1 VCDSE
6 KAKAQTW
13 STPDSAPKLVPC
25 ARLRV
30 FEQLSPPCDSWDSRN
45 SVEDRTDLRKRAI
58 DQMNIRR
65 QFHGMMTLGLL
76 LIILSPSVAMKA
88 RQSGGGATTDSG
100 LLNDGQLHVVLC
112 GTGSPLPD
120 PNRAEACTSIIA
132 GGEFVL
138 VDTGSGSWRK
148 AVVNNLPAQN
158 LSAILL
164 THFHSDHIGDLGEAL
179 VQSWVAGRNHKI
191 NVYGPPGVEQVVEG
205 FAQAYSL
212 DTGYR
217 VQHHGEEWMPRATAG
232 AIAQPIKLKSD
243 DAAALVF
250 ERNGLKVTAF
260 KVAHD
265 PASPAYGYRFEYRGR
280 VVVVSGDTARSDNLA
295 RHAVGADLLIHDV
308 IAKNLLQMAASN
320 FDQAGN
326 RRRAKLSRDIVT
338 YHASPLEA
346 AAIAASAKV
355 ETLVF
360 THMVPPPNTPQIEQ
374 AFTRGVSDIFKG
386 KVVIGTDGMRFD
398 LPPRN

>member
-1 VCDSE
+1 
-6 KAKAQTW
+6 
-13 STPDSAPKLVPC
+13 
-25 ARLRV
+25 
-30 FEQLSPPCDSWDSRN
+30 
-45 SVEDRTDLRKRAI
+45 
-58 DQMNIRR
+58 MNNRWQIR
-65 QFHGMMTLGLL
+65 GTMTLAVL
-76 LIILSPSVAMKA
+76 LILLSSSVAIPA
-88 RQSGGGATTDSG
+88 RQAGAGTTTDVG
-100 LLNDGQLHVVLC
+100 LLNDGQMHVVLC

-120 PNRAEACTSIIA
+120 ATRAQACTAIIA

-148 AVVNNLPAQN
+148 VAVNNLPAQS

-179 VQSWVAGRNHKI
+179 MQSWAAGRNHKLD
-191 NVYGPPGVEQVVEG
+191 VYGPPGVEQVVAG
-205 FAQAYSL
+205 FEQAYSL

-217 VQHHGEEWMPRATAG
+217 VQHHGEEWMPRAAAG
-232 AIAQPIKLKSD
+232 AVAQPVRLKGNE
-243 DAAALVF
+243 AAALVF

-260 KVAHD
+260 KVEHD

-280 VVVVSGDTARSDNLA
+280 VVVVSGDTSKSDNLA
-295 RHAVGADLLIHDV
+295 RHAAGADLLIHDV

-326 RRRAKLSRDIVT
+326 KRRAKMSRDIMT
-338 YHASPLEA
+338 YHASPLEV

-360 THMVPPPNTPQIEQ
+360 THMVPPPNSPQIEQ
-374 AFTRGVSDIFKG
+374 AFLRGVSEIFKG
-386 KVVIGTDGMRFD
+386 KVVLGTDGMRFD
-398 LPPRN
+398 VPPRN

>member
-1 VCDSE
+1 MNSRRRFCGMI
-6 KAKAQTW
+6 
-13 STPDSAPKLVPC
+13 TP
-25 ARLRV
+25 
-30 FEQLSPPCDSWDSRN
+30 
-45 SVEDRTDLRKRAI
+45 
-58 DQMNIRR
+58 
-65 QFHGMMTLGLL
+65 GLL
-76 LIILSPSVAMKA
+76 LFILSSSVAIPL
-88 RQSGGGATTDSG
+88 RQSGGGGTTDAG
-100 LLNDGQLHVVLC
+100 MLNDGQLHVVLC

-120 PNRAEACTSIIA
+120 ANRAQACTAIIA

-148 AVVNNLPAQN
+148 VAVNNLPAVN
-158 LSAILL
+158 LSAVLL

-179 VQSWVAGRNHKI
+179 MQSWAAGRNQKL
-191 NVYGPPGVEQVVEG
+191 NVYGPPGVEQVVAG
-205 FAQAYSL
+205 FTQAYAL

-217 VQHHGEEWMPRATAG
+217 VQHHGEEWMPRPAAG
-232 AIAQPIKLKSD
+232 AVAQPVRLKRNET
-243 DAAALVF
+243 AALVF

-260 KVAHD
+260 KVEHD

-295 RHAVGADLLIHDV
+295 RHAAGADLLIHDV

-320 FDQAGN
+320 FDQTGN
-326 RRRAKLSRDIVT
+326 KRRAKMARDITT

-346 AAIAASAKV
+346 AVIAASAKV

-360 THMVPPPNTPQIEQ
+360 THMVPPPNSPQIEQ
-374 AFTRGVSDIFKG
+374 ALLRGVSDIFKG
-386 KVVIGTDGMRFD
+386 KVVLGTDGMRFD

>member
-1 VCDSE
+1 MHNRMQSSVM
-6 KAKAQTW
+6 T
-13 STPDSAPKLVPC
+13 T
-25 ARLRV
+25 
-30 FEQLSPPCDSWDSRN
+30 LS
-45 SVEDRTDLRKRAI
+45 
-58 DQMNIRR
+58 
-65 QFHGMMTLGLL
+65 LL
-76 LIILSPSVAMKA
+76 LMCLLPSVTLPA
-88 RQSGGGATTDSG
+88 RQSGGGAPDAAW
-100 LLNDGQLHVVLC
+100 LNDGQLHVVLC

-120 PNRAEACTSIIA
+120 ANRAEACTAIIA

-138 VDTGSGSWRK
+138 IDTGSGSWRK

-179 VQSWVAGRNHKI
+179 VQSWVAGRSHKI
-191 NVYGPPGVEQVVEG
+191 NVYGPPGVEQVVAG

-217 VQHHGEEWMPRATAG
+217 VQHHGEEWMPRAAAG
-232 AIAQPIKLKSD
+232 AVAQPVRLKSNE
-243 DAAALVF
+243 AAALVF

-260 KVAHD
+260 KVEHD
-265 PASPAYGYRFEYRGR
+265 PATPAYGYRFEYLGR
-280 VVVVSGDTARSDNLA
+280 IVVISGDTSRSENLA
-295 RHAVGADLLIHDV
+295 RHAAGADLLINDV

-326 RRRAKLSRDIVT
+326 RRRAKLARDIMT

-346 AAIAASAKV
+346 AEIAALAKV

-360 THMVPPPNTPQIEQ
+360 THMVPPPNSPQIEQ
-374 AFTRGVSDIFKG
+374 AFPRGVSDIFKG
-386 KVVIGTDGMRFD
+386 KVVLGTDGMRFD
-398 LPPRN
+398 LSPRN

>member
-1 VCDSE
+1 MHDRL
-6 KAKAQTW
+6 QTL
-13 STPDSAPKLVPC
+13 TITT
-25 ARLRV
+25 
-30 FEQLSPPCDSWDSRN
+30 LS
-45 SVEDRTDLRKRAI
+45 
-58 DQMNIRR
+58 
-65 QFHGMMTLGLL
+65 LL
-76 LIILSPSVAMKA
+76 LMLLSSSFATPLQ
-88 RQSGGGATTDSG
+88 QSSG
-100 LLNDGQLHVVLC
+100 TSDAALLNDGQLHVVLC

-120 PNRAEACTSIIA
+120 ANRAEACTAIIA

-148 AVVNNLPAQN
+148 AVVNNLPAQK

-179 VQSWVAGRNHKI
+179 VQSWVAGRNRKI
-191 NVYGPPGVEQVVEG
+191 NVYGPPGVEQVLAG
-205 FAQAYSL
+205 FERAYAL

-217 VQHHGEEWMPRATAG
+217 VQHHGEEWMPRAAAG
-232 AIAQPIKLKSD
+232 AIAQPVRLISN

-260 KVAHD
+260 KVEHD

-280 VVVVSGDTARSDNLA
+280 VVVISGDTSRSANLA
-295 RHAVGADLLIHDV
+295 RHAAGADLLIHDV

-326 RRRAKLSRDIVT
+326 KRRAKLARDIVT

-346 AAIAASAKV
+346 AEIAASAKV

-360 THMVPPPNTPQIEQ
+360 THLVPPPTSPQIEQ
-374 AFTRGVSDIFKG
+374 AFIRGVSDVFKG

>member
-1 VCDSE
+1 MN
-6 KAKAQTW
+6 
-13 STPDSAPKLVPC
+13 
-25 ARLRV
+25 
-30 FEQLSPPCDSWDSRN
+30 SRWQ
-45 SVEDRTDLRKRAI
+45 SYGTV
-58 DQMNIRR
+58 
-65 QFHGMMTLGLL
+65 TLPLL
-76 LIILSPSVAMKA
+76 LILLSSSIAIPAPQA
-88 RQSGGGATTDSG
+88 GAGTTADAG
-100 LLNDGQLHVVLC
+100 MLNDRQLHVVLC

-120 PNRAEACTSIIA
+120 PTRAQACTAIIA

-148 AVVNNLPAQN
+148 VDVNNLPAQN

-179 VQSWVAGRNHKI
+179 MQSWAAGRNHKLD
-191 NVYGPPGVEQVVEG
+191 VYGPPGVEQVVAG
-205 FAQAYSL
+205 FEQAYSL

-217 VQHHGEEWMPRATAG
+217 VQHHGEEWMPRAAAG
-232 AIAQPIKLKSD
+232 AVAQPVRLKSND
-243 DAAALVF
+243 TAALVF

-260 KVAHD
+260 KVDHD

-280 VVVVSGDTARSDNLA
+280 IVVVSGDTSKSDNLA
-295 RHAVGADLLIHDV
+295 KHAAGADLLIHDV

-320 FDQAGN
+320 LDQAGN
-326 RRRAKLSRDIVT
+326 KRRAKMSRDIMT
-338 YHASPLEA
+338 YHASPPEV

-360 THMVPPPNTPQIEQ
+360 THMVPPPNSPQIEQ
-374 AFTRGVSDIFKG
+374 AFLRGVSDIFKG
-386 KVVIGTDGMRFD
+386 KVVLATDGMRFD

>member
-1 VCDSE
+1 MHNRTQS
-6 KAKAQTW
+6 
-13 STPDSAPKLVPC
+13 
-25 ARLRV
+25 RV
-30 FEQLSPPCDSWDSRN
+30 MTTLS
-45 SVEDRTDLRKRAI
+45 
-58 DQMNIRR
+58 
-65 QFHGMMTLGLL
+65 LL
-76 LIILSPSVAMKA
+76 LMLLLPSGAIRA
-88 RQSGGGATTDSG
+88 RQSGAGATADTG
-100 LLNDGQLHVVLC
+100 WLNDGQLHVVLC

-120 PNRAEACTSIIA
+120 ASRAEACTAIIA

-138 VDTGSGSWRK
+138 VDIGSGSWRK

-179 VQSWVAGRNHKI
+179 VQSWVAGRNYKI
-191 NVYGPPGVEQVVEG
+191 NVYGPPGVEQVVAG
-205 FAQAYSL
+205 FEQAYSL

-217 VQHHGEEWMPRATAG
+217 VQHHGEEWMPRAAAG
-232 AIAQPIKLKSD
+232 AIAQPVRLKSN

-260 KVAHD
+260 KVEHN
-265 PASPAYGYRFEYRGR
+265 PATPAYGYRFEYRGR
-280 VVVVSGDTARSDNLA
+280 IVVVSGDTSRSDNLA
-295 RHAVGADLLIHDV
+295 RHATGADLLIHDV

-326 RRRAKLSRDIVT
+326 RRRAKLARDIVT

-346 AAIAASAKV
+346 AEIAAQAKV

-360 THMVPPPNTPQIEQ
+360 THMVPPPNSPQIEQ
-374 AFTRGVSDIFKG
+374 AFLRGVSDVFKG
-386 KVVIGTDGMRFD
+386 KVVLGTDGMRFD
-398 LPPRN
+398 FPPRN

>member
-1 VCDSE
+1 M
-6 KAKAQTW
+6 T
-13 STPDSAPKLVPC
+13 
-25 ARLRV
+25 
-30 FEQLSPPCDSWDSRN
+30 
-45 SVEDRTDLRKRAI
+45 
-58 DQMNIRR
+58 
-65 QFHGMMTLGLL
+65 TLGLL
-76 LIILSPSVAMKA
+76 LILLSPSVAIPA
-88 RQSGGGATTDSG
+88 LQSGGATSDAG
-100 LLNDGQLHVVLC
+100 MLNDGQLHVVLC

-120 PNRAEACTSIIA
+120 ANRAEACTAIIA

-148 AVVNNLPAQN
+148 AVANNLPAQN

-179 VQSWVAGRNHKI
+179 VQSWVAGRNHKLT
-191 NVYGPPGVEQVVEG
+191 VYGPPGVEQVVAG

-217 VQHHGEEWMPRATAG
+217 VQHHGEEWMPRAAAG
-232 AIAQPIKLKSD
+232 AIAQPVRLKSN

-260 KVAHD
+260 KVEHD
-265 PASPAYGYRFEYRGR
+265 PATPAYGYRFEYRGR
-280 VVVVSGDTARSDNLA
+280 VVVVSGDTAKSENLA
-295 RHAVGADLLIHDV
+295 RHAAGADLLIHDV

-326 RRRAKLSRDIVT
+326 RRRAKLARDIMT
-338 YHASPLEA
+338 YHTSPLEA

-360 THMVPPPNTPQIEQ
+360 THMVPPPTTPQIEQ

-398 LPPRN
+398 LPARN

>member
-1 VCDSE
+1 MSVKQRVLARKLRASSLRGNARCAIVALALQENLSDDFRRLAE
-6 KAKAQTW
+6 QMINRTQ
-13 STPDSAPKLVPC
+13 STV
-25 ARLRV
+25 
-30 FEQLSPPCDSWDSRN
+30 
-45 SVEDRTDLRKRAI
+45 
-58 DQMNIRR
+58 
-65 QFHGMMTLGLL
+65 MTTSLL
-76 LIILSPSVAMKA
+76 LTMLSLSVVANQSA
-88 RQSGGGATTDSG
+88 QSGGGTGDAS

-120 PNRAEACTSIIA
+120 PNRAEACTAIIA

-138 VDTGSGSWRK
+138 VDAGSGSWRK

-179 VQSWVAGRNHKI
+179 VQSWIAGRTHKI
-191 NVYGPPGVEQVVEG
+191 NVYGPPGIEQVVAG
-205 FAQAYSL
+205 FAQAYAL

-217 VQHHGEEWMPRATAG
+217 VQHHAEEWMPRAAAG
-232 AIAQPIKLKSD
+232 AIAQTVILKSND
-243 DAAALVF
+243 AALVF

-260 KVAHD
+260 KVEHD

-280 VVVVSGDTARSDNLA
+280 VVVISGDTAKSENLA
-295 RHAVGADLLIHDV
+295 RHASGADILIHDV
-308 IAKNLLQMAASN
+308 IAKNLLQMAANN

-326 RRRAKLSRDIVT
+326 KRRAKLSRDIMT

-346 AAIAASAKV
+346 AQIAASAKV

-360 THMVPPPNTPQIEQ
+360 THMVPPPTTPQIEQ
-374 AFTRGVSDIFKG
+374 AFLRGVSDIFKG

-398 LPPRN
+398 LRPHN

>member
-1 VCDSE
+1 
-6 KAKAQTW
+6 
-13 STPDSAPKLVPC
+13 
-25 ARLRV
+25 
-30 FEQLSPPCDSWDSRN
+30 
-45 SVEDRTDLRKRAI
+45 
-58 DQMNIRR
+58 
-65 QFHGMMTLGLL
+65 MTILGLL
-76 LIILSPSVAMKA
+76 LIVFSTSVEIPA
-88 RQSGGGATTDSG
+88 QQTTNATTDAG
-100 LLNDGQLHVVLC
+100 MLNDGQLHVVLC

-120 PNRAEACTSIIA
+120 ATRAQACTAIIA

-148 AVVNNLPAQN
+148 VAVNNLPLQN

-179 VQSWVAGRNHKI
+179 VQSWVAGRDHKL
-191 NVYGPPGVEQVVEG
+191 NVYGPPGVEQVVAG
-205 FAQAYSL
+205 FEQAYAL

-217 VQHHGEEWMPRATAG
+217 VAHHGEEWMPRAAAG
-232 AIAQPIKLKSD
+232 AVAQTVRLKST

-260 KVAHD
+260 KVDHG
-265 PASPAYGYRFEYRGR
+265 PVSPAYGYRFEYRGR
-280 VVVVSGDTARSDNLA
+280 VVVVSGDTAKSDNLA
-295 RHAVGADLLIHDV
+295 RHAAGADILIHDV

-326 RRRAKLSRDIVT
+326 KRRAKLARDIMT

-360 THMVPPPNTPQIEQ
+360 THMVPPPNSPQIEQ

-386 KVVIGTDGMRFD
+386 KVVLGTDGMRFD
-398 LPPRN
+398 VPPRN

>member
-1 VCDSE
+1 MN
-6 KAKAQTW
+6 
-13 STPDSAPKLVPC
+13 
-25 ARLRV
+25 
-30 FEQLSPPCDSWDSRN
+30 SRWQ
-45 SVEDRTDLRKRAI
+45 SYGTV
-58 DQMNIRR
+58 
-65 QFHGMMTLGLL
+65 TLPLL
-76 LIILSPSVAMKA
+76 LILLSSSIAIPAPQA
-88 RQSGGGATTDSG
+88 GAGTTADAG
-100 LLNDGQLHVVLC
+100 MLNDRQLHVVLC

-120 PNRAEACTSIIA
+120 PTRAQACTAIIA

-148 AVVNNLPAQN
+148 VAVNNLPAQN

-179 VQSWVAGRNHKI
+179 MQSWAAGRNHKLD
-191 NVYGPPGVEQVVEG
+191 VYGPPGVEQVVAG
-205 FAQAYSL
+205 FEQAYSL

-217 VQHHGEEWMPRATAG
+217 VQHHGEEWMPRAAAG
-232 AIAQPIKLKSD
+232 AVAQPVRLKSND
-243 DAAALVF
+243 TAALVF

-260 KVAHD
+260 KVDHD

-280 VVVVSGDTARSDNLA
+280 IVVVSGDTSKSDNLA
-295 RHAVGADLLIHDV
+295 KHAAGADLLIHDV

-320 FDQAGN
+320 LDQAGN
-326 RRRAKLSRDIVT
+326 KRRAKMSRDIMT
-338 YHASPLEA
+338 YHASPLEV

-360 THMVPPPNTPQIEQ
+360 THMVPPPNSPQIEQ
-374 AFTRGVSDIFKG
+374 AFLRGVSDIFKG
-386 KVVIGTDGMRFD
+386 KVVLATDGMRFD